1 MIKWAFKIQ
10 EEQADVKLEFVI
22 DIMLMRS
29 HLSYQAIPNDED
41 INEDA
46 IQDFQEM
53 WMNWL
58 DRWEDDEEFLV
69 GNRNMFGAV
78 AMALVRRTFPDL
90 LANKLCSVQPMKTPT
105 GLAYAMRVIYNQD
118 DEPQDE
124 VM

>member
-69 GNRNMFGAV
+69 GNRNM
-78 AMALVRRTFPDL
+78 
-90 LANKLCSVQPMKTPT
+90 
-105 GLAYAMRVIYNQD
+105 
-118 DEPQDE
+118 
-124 VM
+124 